1 MKSIFIVLF
10 ASILLAFAARPAGG
24 QIIVSDEVDG
34 FFNHEGVDLN
44 RDGTANLRFTWNYLG
59 TMDYPSS
66 GYTASLV
73 VAPLAG
79 SRIRTLESATPIG
92 TGIYIGPGLSDSDW
106 EARSMRT
113 ITSFHTPGGETWS
126 GLIGDRGYGFVG
138 FSFETASGTHYG
150 WVRIQL
156 EEALFG
162 LGSSPYWPRIDSWAY
177 QSQPDLAIAAGQI
190 PEPSRIAALAG
201 LAALVFVVMRRRK
214 QFGLNGE

>member
-1 MKSIFIVLF
+1 MKSIFVFLLV
-10 ASILLAFAARPAGG
+10 SILLAFAPRPAGA
-24 QIIVSDEVDG
+24 QIIVADEGDG
-34 FFNHEGVDLN
+34 FFDHGGIDLN
-44 RDGTANLRFTWNYLG
+44 RDGNANLRFTWHYLT
-59 TMDYPSS
+59 TMDYPASTYS
-66 GYTASLV
+66 ASLV

-79 SRIRTLESATPIG
+79 SRILRLESATAIG
-92 TGIYIGPGLSDSDW
+92 AGIYIGPGLSDTDW

-126 GLIGDRGYGFVG
+126 GLIGGRGYGFVG

-156 EEALFG
+156 EETLFG
-162 LGSSPYWPRIDSWAY
+162 LGSSPSWPRIDSWAY

-201 LAALVFVVMRRRK
+201 LAALVFVVMRRRT
-214 QFGLNGE
+214 QFGLNCE